1 MGSLVCEAKGNMLI
15 DNDMSEQIKIQLPDG
30 SVREVAQG
38 TTPFDVAMSISPRLA
53 AAVVVA
59 RIRPLTTP
67 VVAGET
73 AVEEADEAQTE
84 AGMYGSAS
92 ELGERLVDLAAP
104 LNEDVA
110 LELLKESDEAA
121 LKVVRHSAA
130 HVMATAI
137 LELFPETKLGHG
149 PATDNGFFYDV
160 YRETPF
166 TEDDLAAIE
175 KRMAEV
181 VARDE
186 TFVREQESREM
197 GLKDYAE
204 HGDFMKV
211 HFIERFTKPGDEIS
225 LYRNGKFVDFCRGP
239 HVPSTGR
246 VKAFKVTSVAGA
258 YWLGDEKNQQLQ
270 RIYGT
275 AFFNAKDMDAHFKR
289 LEEIKARDHR
299 VLGKQLDLFSIQEV
313 AGAGL
318 IFWHP
323 KGGLIRKTMEDW
335 MRDEC
340 IRRGYEM
347 VFTPHIMRRELWKV
361 SGHEGFYSQ
370 NMYPPM
376 ELDDAEYRL
385 KPMNCP
391 GHILIYKNSPKS
403 YRDLP
408 QRYAELGNVYRY
420 ERSGTMHGLLRV
432 RGFTQD
438 DAHIFCTPEQIESEI
453 AACVEFA
460 DEVLKAFG
468 FAEFKVELSTWDPK
482 DQKSY
487 VGSPE
492 HWETAVGSLKK
503 VLDAKAIPYREI
515 PGEAAFYGPK
525 IDIKLVD
532 VLGRLWQLS
541 TVQFDFNLPQRFE
554 LEYTGEDGEKHRPV
568 MVHRALF
575 GSVERFFGVLIEH
588 YAGAFPLWLA
598 PVQVGLVPISEK
610 HVEYARA
617 VKAKLEVAGLR
628 VELDARNEKMNAKIR
643 EFTLQKVP
651 FVLVMGDKEAEQ
663 REVNVRVRGGGVQG
677 TFPLSEFI
685 ANATTLITRKE
696 LNLSDTP
703 KWHDAV
709 LKAVQSFP
717 TDQFD
722 LNDLYDLR
730 DEFASIFPNNR
741 HVNEKLRQQL
751 QTLRDEG
758 IIQFL
763 DNEGNYKRIK

>member
-1 MGSLVCEAKGNMLI
+1 VSNLI
-15 DNDMSEQIKIQLPDG
+15 NIQLPDG
-30 SVREVAQG
+30 SLREVPAG
-38 TTPFDVAMSISPRLA
+38 TTALDIANSISPRLA

-59 RIRPLTTP
+59 RIRPLNP
-67 VVAGET
+67 AGSADGNGT
-73 AVEEADEAQTE
+73 AQQDEIQAGSQHAEPAQSEEAMYAGSSSEA
-84 AGMYGSAS
+84 
-92 ELGERLVDLAAP
+92 ERGAERIVDLTAP
-104 LNEDVA
+104 LQEDVA
-110 LELLKESDEAA
+110 LELLKENDPAA
-121 LKVVRHSAA
+121 LRVVRHSAA

-149 PATDNGFFYDV
+149 PATENGFFYDV
-160 YRETPF
+160 YREVPF
-166 TEDDLAAIE
+166 TEADLAAIE

-186 TFVREQESREM
+186 KFERIEEPREQ
-197 GLKDYAE
+197 GLTDYAAQGE
-204 HGDFMKV
+204 FMKV
-211 HFIERFTKPGDEIS
+211 HFIERFTRPGDEIS
-225 LYRNGKFVDFCRGP
+225 LYRNGHFTDFCRGP
-239 HVPSTGR
+239 HVPSTSR
-246 VKAFKVTSVAGA
+246 VKAFKVMSIAGA
-258 YWLGDEKNQQLQ
+258 YWLGDEHNQQLQ

-275 AFFNAKDMDAHFKR
+275 AFFSQKDLDAHFKH

-340 IRRGYEM
+340 VRRGYQL
-347 VFTPHIMRRELWKV
+347 VYTPHIMRRELWKI
-361 SGHEGFYSQ
+361 SGHEGYYSE

-438 DAHIFCTPEQIESEI
+438 DAHIFCTPEQIEDEI
-453 AACVEFA
+453 IACIEFA
-460 DEVLKAFG
+460 QSVLTTFG
-468 FAEFKVELSTWDPK
+468 FSDFKIELSTWDPAKPK
-482 DQKSY
+482 DY
-487 VGSPE
+487 TGSPE
-492 HWETAVGSLKK
+492 AWQQAIDSLKSALQRK
-503 VLDAKAIPYREI
+503 SIPFVEI

-525 IDIKLVD
+525 IDVKLVD

-541 TVQFDFNLPQRFE
+541 TVQFDFNLPARFG
-554 LEYTGEDGEKHRPV
+554 LEYIGDDGERHQPV

-598 PVQVGLVPISEK
+598 PVQVGLVPISNEK
-610 HVEYARA
+610 HLAYAESVQQRLQA
-617 VKAKLEVAGLR
+617 AGLR
-628 VELDARNEKMNAKIR
+628 VELDASNQKMNAKIR
-643 EFTLQKVP
+643 DFGLQKIP
-651 FVLVMGDKEAEQ
+651 FILILGDKEAASDA
-663 REVNVRVRGGGVQG
+663 VSVRVRGKG
-677 TFPLSEFI
+677 
-685 ANATTLITRKE
+685 
-696 LNLSDTP
+696 
-703 KWHDAV
+703 
-709 LKAVQSFP
+709 
-717 TDQFD
+717 
-722 LNDLYDLR
+722 
-730 DEFASIFPNNR
+730 
-741 HVNEKLRQQL
+741 
-751 QTLRDEG
+751 DEG
-758 IIQFL
+758 SLSVEAFL
-763 DNEGNYKRIK
+763 ERAKRLVAQHSMELS

>member
-1 MGSLVCEAKGNMLI
+1 MRIAFEPGHRQGSLPAPHCVPGTSAIVSKSHALRAQCTILVSVSNL
-15 DNDMSEQIKIQLPDG
+15 IKIQLPDG
-30 SVREVAQG
+30 SIREVPKG
-38 TTPFDVAMSISPRLA
+38 TTPLEIANSISPRLA

-59 RIRPLTTP
+59 RIRPIAL
-67 VVAGET
+67 VAANENET
-73 AVEEADEAQTE
+73 ALELSEEA
-84 AGMYGSAS
+84 MYSGAS
-92 ELGERLVDLAAP
+92 TNAERVIGLSTP
-104 LNEDVA
+104 LHDDVA
-110 LELLKESDEAA
+110 LELLKENDPAA
-121 LKVVRHSAA
+121 LRVARHSAA
-130 HVMATAI
+130 HVMATAL

-160 YRETPF
+160 YREVPF
-166 TEDDLAAIE
+166 TEADLAAIE
-175 KRMAEV
+175 ARMADV

-186 TFVREQESREM
+186 PFVQILESREQ
-197 GLKDYAE
+197 GLADYKAHAE
-204 HGDFMKV
+204 FMKV

-225 LYRNGKFVDFCRGP
+225 LYKNGNFTDFCRGP

-246 VKAFKVTSVAGA
+246 VKAFKVMSIAGA

-275 AFFNAKDMDAHFKR
+275 AFFNAKDLDAHFKQ

-335 MRDEC
+335 MREEC
-340 IRRGYEM
+340 IRRGYHM
-347 VFTPHIMRRELWKV
+347 VFTPHIMRRELWKI
-361 SGHEGFYSQ
+361 SGHEGYYSE

-438 DAHIFCTPEQIESEI
+438 DAHIFCTPDQITSEI
-453 AACVEFA
+453 EACLDFA
-460 DEVLKAFG
+460 EAVLKTFG
-468 FAEFKVELSTWDPK
+468 FKEYRVELSTRDPNK
-482 DQKSY
+482 AGDF
-487 VGSPE
+487 VGSDADWAHAE
-492 HWETAVGSLKK
+492 GALKG
-503 VLDAKAIPYREI
+503 VLTQRGLNFQSF

-541 TVQFDFNLPQRFE
+541 TVQFDFNLPKRFE
-554 LEYTGEDGEKHRPV
+554 LEYIGEDGAAHQPV

-588 YAGAFPLWLA
+588 YAGAFPFWLA

-610 HVEYARA
+610 HHEYAKTVQQR
-617 VKAKLEVAGLR
+617 LEAAGLR
-628 VELDARNEKMNAKIR
+628 VEADLSNQKMNAKIR
-643 EFTLQKVP
+643 DFGLQKIP
-651 FVLVMGDKEAEQ
+651 FILILGDKEAASDS
-663 REVNVRVRGGGVQG
+663 VSVRVRAKG
-677 TFPLSEFI
+677 
-685 ANATTLITRKE
+685 
-696 LNLSDTP
+696 
-703 KWHDAV
+703 
-709 LKAVQSFP
+709 
-717 TDQFD
+717 
-722 LNDLYDLR
+722 
-730 DEFASIFPNNR
+730 
-741 HVNEKLRQQL
+741 
-751 QTLRDEG
+751 DEG
-758 IIQFL
+758 SVTVEAFL
-763 DNEGNYKRIK
+763 DRAKKLVAEHSMEL

>member
-1 MGSLVCEAKGNMLI
+1 
-15 DNDMSEQIKIQLPDG
+15 MSVNEQSIKIQLPDG
-30 SVREVAQG
+30 SVREVPRG
-38 TTPFDVAMSISPRLA
+38 TTANDVAMSISPRLA

-59 RIRPLTTP
+59 KIRPLTP
-67 VVAGET
+67 VATGT
-73 AVEEADEAQTE
+73 AVEEDASEAAMYGAQT
-84 AGMYGSAS
+84 S
-92 ELGERLVDLAAP
+92 GERLVDLAAP
-104 LNEDVA
+104 LTEDVA
-110 LELLKESDEAA
+110 LELLKENDEAA

-137 LELFPETKLGHG
+137 LELFPETRLGHG
-149 PATDNGFFYDV
+149 PATDSGFFYDV

-166 TEDDLAAIE
+166 SDEDLAAIE
-175 KRMAEV
+175 AKMAEV

-186 TFVREQESREM
+186 KFVREVESREM

-211 HFIERFTKPGDEIS
+211 HFIEKFTKPGEEIS
-225 LYRNGKFVDFCRGP
+225 LYRNGGFVDFCRGP

-275 AFFNAKDMDAHFKR
+275 AFFNTKDLEAHFKR

-313 AGAGL
+313 AGSGL

-335 MRDEC
+335 MREEC
-340 IRRGYEM
+340 IRRGYNM
-347 VFTPHIMRRELWKV
+347 VFTPHIMRRDLWKI
-361 SGHEGFYSQ
+361 SGHEGYYVQ

-408 QRYAELGNVYRY
+408 VRYAELGNVYRY

-438 DAHIFCTPEQIESEI
+438 DAHIFCMPSQIE
-453 AACVEFA
+453 
-460 DEVLKAFG
+460 DEVVACIDFAQSVLKTFG
-468 FAEFKVELSTWDPK
+468 FEEFKIELSTWDPNDRK
-482 DQKSY
+482 NF
-487 VGSPE
+487 VGSDE
-492 HWETAVGSLKK
+492 NWEMAVTSLKN
-503 VLDAKAIPYREI
+503 VLERKGIPFKTI

-532 VLGRLWQLS
+532 VLGRMWQLS
-541 TVQFDFNLPQRFE
+541 TVQFDFNLPARFE
-554 LEYTGEDGEKHRPV
+554 LEYKGEDGELHQPV

-610 HVEYARA
+610 HLEYAGA
-617 VKAKLEVAGLR
+617 VKAKLEAAGLR

-651 FVLVMGDKEAEQ
+651 FVLVMGDKEAASEA
-663 REVNVRVRGGGVQG
+663 VSVRTRGKG
-677 TFPLSEFI
+677 
-685 ANATTLITRKE
+685 
-696 LNLSDTP
+696 
-703 KWHDAV
+703 
-709 LKAVQSFP
+709 
-717 TDQFD
+717 
-722 LNDLYDLR
+722 
-730 DEFASIFPNNR
+730 
-741 HVNEKLRQQL
+741 
-751 QTLRDEG
+751 DEG
-758 IIQFL
+758 SAALVDFIERANRLIEQKSPGL
-763 DNEGNYKRIK
+763 

>member
-1 MGSLVCEAKGNMLI
+1 MLE
-15 DNDMSEQIKIQLPDG
+15 DVSEQTIKIQLPDG
-30 SVREVAQG
+30 SVREVSRG
-38 TTPFDVAMSISPRLA
+38 TTAHDVAMSISPRLA

-59 RIRPLTTP
+59 RIRPLTP
-67 VVAGET
+67 VATAGGVSDET
-73 AVEEADEAQTE
+73 SEEA
-84 AGMYGSAS
+84 MYGAA
-92 ELGERLVDLAAP
+92 EGGERLVDLAAP

-110 LELLKESDEAA
+110 LELLKENDEAA

-149 PATDNGFFYDV
+149 PATDAGFFYDV

-166 TEDDLAAIE
+166 TDEDLAAIE
-175 KRMAEV
+175 TRMAEV

-186 TFVREQESREM
+186 SFVREVESREM

-204 HGDFMKV
+204 QGEFMKV
-211 HFIERFTKPGDEIS
+211 HFIEKFTQPGEEIS
-225 LYRNGKFVDFCRGP
+225 LYRNGTFVDFCRGP

-275 AFFNAKDMDAHFKR
+275 AFFNAKDLDAHFKR

-313 AGAGL
+313 AGSGL

-335 MRDEC
+335 MREEC
-340 IRRGYEM
+340 IRRGYDM
-347 VFTPHIMRRELWKV
+347 VFTPHIMRRDLWKI

-408 QRYAELGNVYRY
+408 VRYAELGNVYRY

-438 DAHIFCTPEQIESEI
+438 DAHIFCTPGQIVSEI
-453 AACVEFA
+453 EACLDFA
-460 DEVLKAFG
+460 EAVLKTFG
-468 FAEFKVELSTWDPK
+468 FNEYRVELSLHDPK
-482 DQKSY
+482 KVGEFVGNESGWVNAEAALKGVLTNRGVAFKS
-487 VGSPE
+487 
-492 HWETAVGSLKK
+492 
-503 VLDAKAIPYREI
+503 I
-515 PGEAAFYGPK
+515 PGEGAFYGPK

-541 TVQFDFNLPQRFE
+541 TVQFDFNLPARFE
-554 LEYTGEDGEKHRPV
+554 LEYKGEDGELHQPV

-610 HVEYARA
+610 HVEYAAA
-617 VKAKLEVAGLR
+617 VKVKLEAAGLR

-651 FVLVMGDKEAEQ
+651 FVLIVGDKEAA
-663 REVNVRVRGGGVQG
+663 
-677 TFPLSEFI
+677 S
-685 ANATTLITRKE
+685 
-696 LNLSDTP
+696 
-703 KWHDAV
+703 DAV
-709 LKAVQSFP
+709 SVRTRGKG
-717 TDQFD
+717 
-722 LNDLYDLR
+722 
-730 DEFASIFPNNR
+730 
-741 HVNEKLRQQL
+741 
-751 QTLRDEG
+751 DEG
-758 IIQFL
+758 SVALADFIERAKGL
-763 DNEGNYKRIK
+763 VVSKTVAL

>member
-1 MGSLVCEAKGNMLI
+1 
-15 DNDMSEQIKIQLPDG
+15 MSEQNIKIQLPDG
-30 SVREVAQG
+30 SVREVPRG
-38 TTPFDVAMSISPRLA
+38 TTAYDVAMSISPRLA

-59 RIRPLTTP
+59 RIRPLTTVAP
-67 VVAGET
+67 EGAVAAEETSEAAMYGGAEAGE
-73 AVEEADEAQTE
+73 
-84 AGMYGSAS
+84 
-92 ELGERLVDLAAP
+92 RIVDLAAP
-104 LNEDVA
+104 LTEDVA
-110 LELLKESDEAA
+110 LELLKENDEAA

-149 PATDNGFFYDV
+149 PATDSGFFYDV

-175 KRMAEV
+175 TRMADV

-186 TFVREQESREM
+186 KFVREVESREM
-197 GLKDYAE
+197 GIKDYAE
-204 HGDFMKV
+204 HGEFMKV
-211 HFIERFTKPGDEIS
+211 HFIEKFTQPGDEIS

-258 YWLGDEKNQQLQ
+258 YWLGNEKNQQLQ

-275 AFFNAKDMDAHFKR
+275 AFFNTKDLDAHFKR

-347 VFTPHIMRRELWKV
+347 VYTPHIMRRELWKI
-361 SGHEGFYSQ
+361 SGHEANYSE
-370 NMYPPM
+370 NMYPAM

-391 GHILIYKNSPKS
+391 GHILIYKNSPRS

-438 DAHIFCTPEQIESEI
+438 DAHIFCTPEQIEDEI
-453 AACVEFA
+453 SACIDFA
-460 DEVLKAFG
+460 EAVLKTFG
-468 FAEFKVELSTWDPK
+468 FAEFKVELSTWDPGDK
-482 DQKSY
+482 KFI
-487 VGSPE
+487 GSAE
-492 HWETAVGSLKK
+492 KWDGAVGSLTK
-503 VLDAKAIPYREI
+503 VLDRKGIPYKTI

-532 VLGRLWQLS
+532 VLGRMWQLS
-541 TVQFDFNLPQRFE
+541 TVQFDWNLPARFNL
-554 LEYTGEDGEKHRPV
+554 EYKGEDGEMHQPI

-588 YAGAFPLWLA
+588 YAGAFPMWLA

-610 HVEYARA
+610 HLDYAAA
-617 VKAKLEVAGLR
+617 VKARLEAAGLR
-628 VELDARNEKMNAKIR
+628 VELDGRNEKMNAKIR

-651 FVLVMGDKEAEQ
+651 FVLIMGDKEAASEA
-663 REVNVRVRGGGVQG
+663 VSVRTRGKGDEGS
-677 TFPLSEFI
+677 TSLADFI
-685 ANATTLITRKE
+685 ARAKRLVEQKGAE
-696 LNLSDTP
+696 L
-703 KWHDAV
+703 
-709 LKAVQSFP
+709 
-717 TDQFD
+717 
-722 LNDLYDLR
+722 
-730 DEFASIFPNNR
+730 
-741 HVNEKLRQQL
+741 
-751 QTLRDEG
+751 
-758 IIQFL
+758 
-763 DNEGNYKRIK
+763 